1 MERLRKRSFSAAMAL
16 AVALVVSHLGGCSSP
31 RWKRHF
37 SGAAWGGAFTAQFQR
52 PDRYIPEAV
61 VLATIPPAFI
71 YEDDIHEH
79 YKDNDV
85 TTSEERLA
93 SDSLQ
98 FILPGMAVLIAGAKW
113 EGGDEGR
120 NFEVT
125 AESLGGIVVI
135 QQVVARTVKRERPD
149 MKNDQSFFSGHT
161 SWAFAATTLLVRDMH
176 DPSDTSMHPIDG
188 LIYLPAMYGAWE
200 RLAIDHHWAG
210 DVAVGAFMGMFWT
223 NLIWDLHF
231 KGDFEDRPTVFEHDQ
246 DRGFAWRPTLDI
258 IDGNLAVGVRIDF

>member
-1 MERLRKRSFSAAMAL
+1 VERPRNSAFSVAAAVV
-16 AVALVVSHLGGCSSP
+16 VALVLAHLGGCSSP

-37 SGAAWGGAFTAQFQR
+37 DGGAWGGAFTAQVTR
-52 PDRYIPEAV
+52 PDRYIPEAI

-71 YEDDIHEH
+71 YEDDIQEH
-79 YKDNDV
+79 FANNDT

-98 FILPGMAVLIAGAKW
+98 FILPGLAVLIAGAKW

-125 AESLGGIVVI
+125 AEALGGIVI
-135 QQVVARTVKRERPD
+135 LQQATAHLVGRERPD
-149 MKNDQSFFSGHT
+149 GGTLSFPSGHT

-176 DPSDTSMHPIDG
+176 DPSDTSMHPMDG
-188 LIYLPAMYGAWE
+188 LIYLPAIYGAWE
-200 RLAIDHHWAG
+200 RLAINHHWAG

-223 NLIWDLHF
+223 NLVWDLHF
-231 KGDFEDRPTVFEHDQ
+231 KGNFEDRPTVYGKDQ
-246 DRGFAWRPTLDI
+246 DKGFAWRPTVDM
-258 IDGNLAVGVRIDF
+258 IDGNLAVGVRVDF